1 MNRRALTTILALA
14 IACGGQ
20 ARADAPV
27 DRILRDLKR
36 LGYATVS
43 VERTLLRR
51 TRILAQSDEAQ
62 REIILNPNTGEILRD
77 LWIPLDKAS
86 SSGTS
91 GGLLDDGPISA
102 SGPDDDD
109 DDDDDGDSSGSDD
122 DGDDNSGG
130 DDGGS
135 GGDDGGS
142 GGDDGGGG
150 DNDGDD

>member
-62 REIILNPNTGEILRD
+62 REIIVNPNTGEILRD

-102 SGPDDDD
+102 SGPDDD
-109 DDDDDGDSSGSDD
+109 GDAGDNSGSGD
-122 DGDDNSGG
+122 DGDDNSGSG
-130 DDGGS
+130 DG
-135 GGDDGGS
+135 

-150 DNDGDD
+150 GDDGDD